1 MTENAGDPVV
11 VGVDGSA
18 SSRDAVRLAARAA
31 AERRRPLR
39 VVHAFIWPLLH
50 APVGPSPF
58 GPESGGLRHQAEQ
71 LLAEA
76 VAEAEKAAPEVTVE
90 GAVVDGAAASV
101 LLHETRR
108 AALMVLGNRGL
119 GGFGSL
125 VIGSTAVQVAAHA
138 SCPVLVAR
146 GEPHPDGPVV
156 VGVDGSELS
165 GLAIGFAMEEAARR
179 GAELVAVHA
188 FLHPVSLQPGDIV
201 PLVYD
206 EDELQTDEARLLA
219 ESLAGWCERSP
230 DVPVRRRVVRGSAN
244 RVLVEE
250 SKTAQLVVIGA
261 RGRGGF
267 AGLLLGSVSHSV
279 LHHAHCPVAIVRH
292 HRESV

>member
-1 MTENAGDPVV
+1 MAENAGDVV

-18 SSRDAVRLAARAA
+18 SSSDAVRLAARLA

-39 VVHAFIWPLLH
+39 VVHAFIWPLLR
-50 APVGPSPF
+50 APLGPSPY
-58 GPESGGLRHQAEQ
+58 GPESGGLRHQAERVV
-71 LLAEA
+71 AEA
-76 VAEAEKAAPEVTVE
+76 VAEAEKAAPNIGVA
-90 GAVVDGAAASV
+90 GALVDGAAASV
-101 LLHETRR
+101 LLHEARR
-108 AALMVLGNRGL
+108 AALIVLGTRGL
-119 GGFGSL
+119 GGFGGM

-146 GEPHPDGPVV
+146 GERDPNGPVV
-156 VGVDGSELS
+156 VGVDGSDVS
-165 GLAIGFAMEEAARR
+165 DLAIGFAMEEASRR

-206 EDELQTDEARLLA
+206 ENALETDEGRLLA
-219 ESLAGWCERSP
+219 ESLAGWRDRFP
-230 DVPVRRRVVRGSAN
+230 DVPVRREVVRGSAG

-250 SKTAQLVVIGA
+250 SKGAQLVVVGA

-267 AGLLLGSVSHSV
+267 AGLQLGSVSHGL

-292 HRESV
+292 HPQ

>member
-1 MTENAGDPVV
+1 MAENAGDVV

-18 SSRDAVRLAARAA
+18 SSSDAVRLAARLA

-39 VVHAFIWPLLH
+39 VVHAFIWPLLR
-50 APVGPSPF
+50 APLGPSPY
-58 GPESGGLRHQAEQ
+58 GPESGGLRHQAERVV
-71 LLAEA
+71 AEA
-76 VAEAEKAAPEVTVE
+76 VAEAEKAAPNIGVA
-90 GAVVDGAAASV
+90 GALVDGAAASV
-101 LLHETRR
+101 LLHEARR
-108 AALMVLGNRGL
+108 AALIVLGTRGL
-119 GGFGSL
+119 GGFGGM

-146 GEPHPDGPVV
+146 GERDPNGPVV
-156 VGVDGSELS
+156 VGVDGSDVS
-165 GLAIGFAMEEAARR
+165 DLAIGFAMEEASRR

-206 EDELQTDEARLLA
+206 ENALETDEGRLLA
-219 ESLAGWCERSP
+219 ESLAGWRDRFP
-230 DVPVRRRVVRGSAN
+230 DVPVRRKVVRGSAG

-250 SKTAQLVVIGA
+250 SKGAQLVVVGA

-267 AGLLLGSVSHSV
+267 AGLLLGSVSHGL

-292 HRESV
+292 HPQ